1 MPTYNKLI
9 RDKIPEII
17 EKTDKKFRTR
27 LLDNNEYQKELKIKL
42 KEELE
47 EYIEA
52 QSDEA
57 AIEELADLLEVI
69 KSLSEIHNSS
79 FSEVERV
86 RQQKEEVRGGFHERI
101 FLIDVED

>member
-27 LLDNNEYQKELKIKL
+27 LLDNSEYQKELKIKL

-57 AIEELADLLEVI
+57 AIEELADMLEVI
-69 KSLSEIHNSS
+69 KSLSEIHNAS

-86 RQQKEEVRGGFHERI
+86 RQQKEEVRGGFQERI